1 MNRGNEI
8 SWSHSNGIRGRISSA
23 IISVGILLA
32 TSAAAL
38 ALALAFAL
46 DLRRCFL
53 SAAALALALALDLRR
68 SSPPAITVCVVI
80 EV

>member
-38 ALALAFAL
+38 ALALA
-46 DLRRCFL
+46 
-53 SAAALALALALDLRR
+53 LDLRR